1 MDYMK
6 AQKLLSTTDPKSAL
20 FWLLSQAGNVVTGE
34 MVEELILSGAD
45 IIKVGIGP
53 GKLVP
58 WDHRL
63 ICPVGGKTIGQFTL
77 TSVPLP
83 RLCLYNSEENWSG
96 VSTAQ
101 CSDGVCRCCS
111 WPQRPYHLSKTQD
124 LERVCGCPAAT
135 VFCRVGLWW
144 SPGQDISSSPLTW
157 AVEKSWEIYAVSHS
171 IPYFV
176 GWRLQLSWG
185 CGKGFW

>member
-1 MDYMK
+1 
-6 AQKLLSTTDPKSAL
+6 
-20 FWLLSQAGNVVTGE
+20 

-58 WDHRL
+58 WGHHL
-63 ICPVGGKTIGQFTL
+63 LCPAGGKAIGQL
-77 TSVPLP
+77 VHSRCVALP

-111 WPQRPYHLSKTQD
+111 WPQRPYHFSKTPPD
-124 LERVCGCPAAT
+124 EGVWLP
-135 VFCRVGLWW
+135 
-144 SPGQDISSSPLTW
+144 SSHCFLQGG
-157 AVEKSWEIYAVSHS
+157 ALVKSWSGHE
-171 IPYFV
+171 
-176 GWRLQLSWG
+176 L
-185 CGKGFW
+185 